1 MKRYKIWAHKIS
13 SWKYLTIWR
22 PILPVFPRAQRASF
36 LILTLNSFRVLLKVS
51 SCSSSQFNPCRGRW
65 QGPIGRSHGPSL
77 SFLLWW
83 VNWKAWFLSVL
94 SGAHQHSNALCWLWL
109 GLCTCAVLSHVQL
122 IATAWTV
129 THQSP
134 LSMRFPRQEYWSGW
148 PFLLQGIFLIQG
160 SNLSLLHLLALA
172 DGFFHHWATWKAMDR
187 FRPLLSLTQTCV
199 SLWTTVIAVSAT

>member
-36 LILTLNSFRVLLKVS
+36 LIFTLNSFRVLLKVS

-94 SGAHQHSNALCWLWL
+94 SGCSPAQQCSLLAVIRFVYVCCAQSCPAHCNRMDCNPPVSSVHEISQARILEWVAISPPRDLPYP
-109 GLCTCAVLSHVQL
+109 GIQPESPTSPCTGRWIL
-122 IATAWTV
+122 
-129 THQSP
+129 SP
-134 LSMRFPRQEYWSGW
+134 LS
-148 PFLLQGIFLIQG
+148 
-160 SNLSLLHLLALA
+160 HLESH
-172 DGFFHHWATWKAMDR
+172 G
-187 FRPLLSLTQTCV
+187 
-199 SLWTTVIAVSAT
+199 